1 MTQSF
6 PMMRLSS
13 DDSILLVYNILHLL
27 SQTQLGGN
35 APAADSS
42 GDGKSASTLLPAQ
55 VAAAL
60 STSQPQPPGSGA
72 GDGGVAAGS
81 SSEQA
86 QKPVG
91 GKSSSLPVAVE
102 FPAPPPKEPL
112 KVDLK

>member
-1 MTQSF
+1 
-6 PMMRLSS
+6 MMRSSS

-27 SQTQLGGN
+27 SQAQLGGN
-35 APAADSS
+35 APDSS
-42 GDGKSASTLLPAQ
+42 GDSKSASKLLPAQ

-60 STSQPQPPGSGA
+60 NTSQPQPPGSGA

-91 GKSSSLPVAVE
+91 GKSSFLPVAVE
-102 FPAPPPKEPL
+102 FPAPPPKETL